1 MVAITESAHAVPDL
15 VTVGPVPDGAPAVAQ
30 ALTDNTVA
38 SVKIERAIAPRSR
51 RASGNVRA
59 LTN

>member
-1 MVAITESAHAVPDL
+1 MDAITESAHAVPDL

-30 ALTDNTVA
+30 ALNNTVA
-38 SVKIERAIAPRSR
+38 SVPIATRTR
-51 RASGNVRA
+51 RASGDVRA